1 MSHDRMMQAIG
12 RIERALGRLENVDA
26 RQMSAPTGDPEL
38 AARHEKLKAEALAT
52 IAEIDRLLA
61 EVRG

>member
-12 RIERALGRLENVDA
+12 RIENALGRLEKVDP
-26 RQMSAPTGDPEL
+26 RRVSAPAGDPEL
-38 AARHEKLKAEALAT
+38 VARHEKLKAEARAT
-52 IAEIDRLLA
+52 VAEIDRLLA